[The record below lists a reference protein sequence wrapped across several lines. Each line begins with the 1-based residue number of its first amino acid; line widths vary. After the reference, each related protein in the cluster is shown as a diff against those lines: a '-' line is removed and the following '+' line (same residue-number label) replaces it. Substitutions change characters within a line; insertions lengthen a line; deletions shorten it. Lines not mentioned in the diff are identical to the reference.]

1 MIELKEKYL
10 VDEKGR
16 TSAVVLDVRAYRRLL
31 RYLEDME
38 DALELDKAKRA
49 AKGFR
54 PYDKVR
60 SELKKAGRL

>member
-16 TSAVVLDVRAYRRLL
+16 TAAVVLDVRAYRRLL
-31 RYLEDME
+31 QHLEDME
-38 DALELDKAKRA
+38 DALELDKARRA
-49 AKGFR
+49 AKSFR
-54 PYDKVR
+54 PYHKVR